1 MKLLKIIPVL
11 FISLITMS
19 CEDVI
24 ELDLDTA
31 PPKLVIDASI
41 DWVKNTSGNEQKIKL
56 TTTTSYYATEFPT
69 VSGAVIYVTNS
80 ENTVFNFIESSSP
93 GEYICTDFLPEIG
106 ETYTLT
112 ITVNDITYTA
122 TETLMGTPSI
132 NENITQNEN
141 GGFTGDEL
149 EVRFS
154 YQDDATQENYYMTRI
169 KSNRVAFPEYWIE
182 SDELTQGNQIEQFYA
197 HEDLEIGDSLNI
209 RLYGI
214 SRRYYDYFRK
224 VLNAAGSD
232 GGPFAPAAVT
242 VRGNIINQND
252 NDNFPLGYFRLSEV
266 SERNYTIQE
275 F

>member
-1 MKLLKIIPVL
+1 M
-11 FISLITMS
+11 TMS

-24 ELDLDTA
+24 ELDLYTA

-41 DWVKNTSGNEQKIKL
+41 DWVKNTTGNEQKIKL
-56 TTTTSYYATEFPT
+56 TTTTDYYATEFPT

-80 ENTVFNFIESSSP
+80 ENTVFNFIESSNP
-93 GEYICTDFLPEIG
+93 GEYICTDFQPEIG

-112 ITVNDITYTA
+112 ITVNGTSYTA
-122 TETLMGTPSI
+122 TETLIGTPPI
-132 NENITQNEN
+132 DENITQNNE

-149 EVRFS
+149 EVRYS
-154 YQDDATQENYYMTRI
+154 YQDDGAQENYYMTGI
-169 KSNRVAFPEYWIE
+169 QSNRVAFPEYWLL
-182 SDELTQGNQIEQFYA
+182 SDELLQGNRIEQFYA
-197 HEDLEIGDSLNI
+197 HEDLEIGDALNI
-209 RLYGI
+209 KLYGI
-214 SRRYYDYFRK
+214 SKRYYDYFGK

>member
-1 MKLLKIIPVL
+1 MKLLKLIQIL
-11 FISLITMS
+11 LISLISLS

-24 ELDLDTA
+24 ELDLDSA

-41 DWVKNTSGNEQKIKL
+41 DWVKNTPGNEQKIKL

-69 VSGAVIYVTNS
+69 VSGAIIYVTNS
-80 ENTVFNFIESSSP
+80 DNTVFNFVESSNP

-112 ITVNDITYTA
+112 ITVNDTTYTA
-122 TETLMGTPSI
+122 TETLIGTPPI
-132 NENITQNEN
+132 DENIIQNNE
-141 GGFTGDEL
+141 GGFAGDEL
-149 EVRFS
+149 EIRYS
-154 YQDDATQENYYMTRI
+154 YQDDGAQENYYMTGI
-169 KSNRVAFPEYWIE
+169 KSNRVAFPEYWLV
-182 SDELTQGNQIEQFYA
+182 SDELLQGNRIEQFYA

-209 RLYGI
+209 KLYGV
-214 SRRYYDYFRK
+214 SKRYYDYFGK

-242 VRGNIINQND
+242 VRGNVINQND